1 MMISKKTQILYV
13 EDDQHMSMLVTES
26 LQHEGF
32 LVYQYDDAISAIRGF
47 RKQNVDIVLLDVM
60 MDDISGFDLA
70 IQIRKQDPHVPIIFV
85 TAKTGIKDVI
95 TGFDIGAKDYLKK
108 PFEIEELIA
117 RIKIQLEFRNP
128 VRETVKIGSYIFNFR
143 RQELIIGTQ
152 NIRLSYR
159 ESGLLQKLIAG
170 RQDLVSR
177 STLMEELWDEKNFF
191 TGRSL
196 DVFISKL
203 RAKFKDDPTIE
214 IIAVRNIGYQL
225 KISQPANG
233 NYHEI

>member
-1 MMISKKTQILYV
+1 MISSKTQILYV
-13 EDDQHMSMLVTES
+13 EDDRNMSMLVTDS

-32 LVYQYDDAISAIRGF
+32 LVHHYHEAISAIRGF
-47 RKQNVDIVLLDVM
+47 RNRSVDIVLLDVM

-70 IQIRKQDPHVPIIFV
+70 IQIRKHDPLVPIIFV

-95 TGFDIGAKDYLKK
+95 TGFNLGARDYLKK

-117 RIKIQLEFRNP
+117 RIRIQLQSRKA
-128 VRETVKIGSYIFNFR
+128 VQETVMIGRYSFNFR
-143 RQELIIGTQ
+143 RQELKFGGE
-152 NIRLSYR
+152 NVRLSYR

-170 RQDLVSR
+170 DQNLVTR
-177 STLMEELWDEKNFF
+177 SSLLEEFWNEKNFF

-203 RAKFKDDPTIE
+203 RTRLKDDPSIE
-214 IIAVRNIGYQL
+214 IIAIRNIGYQL
-225 KISQPANG
+225 KISRPL
-233 NYHEI
+233 IKK